1 MLEIEAIE
9 AKRRESTSPETGL
22 RDAMAIATAE
32 VEQMRKEVEK
42 KDVERK
48 EMEAMRD
55 TALIQVLRLAKE
67 IGRLRDQ
74 IEAQKLVEA
83 EKLRVIYLVGEE
95 RLVLDGDRERL
106 REIKR
111 EVDNVRQQVEKE
123 VAWESRGEWEGDEM
137 VKNEKDIKK
146 KNGILIKEDVVNS
159 EMPNKT
165 ETDVGLSSSTNGVA
179 TDVVTDLGVSSE
191 AATATSA
198 TTSATSSAT
207 STTSEGS
214 TNDVVIGL
222 GASSTTTSTKE
233 ITSSAPHSKT
243 VAKTGSFSSSSVS
256 SSSMNFT
263 PSTNG
268 VTRALSSQTHPNI
281 SSPPGGDSL
290 VRRLKAERK
299 ALIDAGAGYSV
310 SHPLVKRIDRALAE
324 ASGKLGSGG
333 SSGI

>member
-1 MLEIEAIE
+1 M
-9 AKRRESTSPETGL
+9 
-22 RDAMAIATAE
+22 
-32 VEQMRKEVEK
+32 
-42 KDVERK
+42 
-48 EMEAMRD
+48 
-55 TALIQVLRLAKE
+55 
-67 IGRLRDQ
+67 
-74 IEAQKLVEA
+74 
-83 EKLRVIYLVGEE
+83 
-95 RLVLDGDRERL
+95 DGDRERL

-146 KNGILIKEDVVNS
+146 KNGILIKEDEVNS

-165 ETDVGLSSSTNGVA
+165 ETDVGLSSSTNEVA

-191 AATATSA
+191 AATATAATTA
-198 TTSATSSAT
+198 TTSQ
-207 STTSEGS
+207 GS
-214 TNDVVIGL
+214 TNEVVIGLGSSLSSSTSANDVVIGL
-222 GASSTTTSTKE
+222 GSSLVSSTTSSTKE
-233 ITSSAPHSKT
+233 IASIEPHSKT